1 MSAANKLGELKQ
13 QNSRISSF
21 RLFPKL
27 ICGLALFAAI
37 FSLVAPALCAPR
49 DCMPPVSSQ
58 HSGECQGMPMEKGT
72 GHSATPSP
80 THCCNAAEN
89 PLSATQLPSL
99 QSMDLQGVLVDSQFV
114 VPGASIQNIFVSQVI
129 ANSPP
134 HDLQSLFCI
143 LLI

>member
-1 MSAANKLGELKQ
+1 MSAVSKRGALKQ
-13 QNSRISSF
+13 QTSRIRSR
-21 RLFPKL
+21 RLMSRL
-27 ICGLALFAAI
+27 IGGLALFAAI
-37 FSLVAPALCAPR
+37 FSLVTPALCAPR

-72 GHSATPSP
+72 GHAATPSP

-99 QSMDLQGVLVDSQFV
+99 LSMDLQV
-114 VPGASIQNIFVSQVI
+114 VPIDSLFDVAGASLQEVFVPHVLG
-129 ANSPP
+129 NPPP

-143 LLI
+143 LLT

>member
-1 MSAANKLGELKQ
+1 MSAVNKLGALKQ
-13 QNSRISSF
+13 QSRRISSF
-21 RLFPKL
+21 HLFPKL

-49 DCMPPVSSQ
+49 DCMPPVASQ
-58 HSGECQGMPMEKGT
+58 HSGQCQGMPMEKGT
-72 GHSATPSP
+72 GHSAAPSP

-89 PLSATQLPSL
+89 PLPATQLPSL
-99 QSMDLQGVLVDSQFV
+99 LSMDLQVVLVDSLFV
-114 VPGASIQNIFVSQVI
+114 VPGASLHDIFVPHVL

>member
-1 MSAANKLGELKQ
+1 MSAVNKLGAVEQ
-13 QNSRISSF
+13 HGSRACTF
-21 RLFPKL
+21 RLFSKL
-27 ICGLALFAAI
+27 ICGLALFATI
-37 FSLVAPALCAPR
+37 FLLVAPALCAPR

-99 QSMDLQGVLVDSQFV
+99 QSMDLQVLLVDSLFIAPGSSLHELFV
-114 VPGASIQNIFVSQVI
+114 PHVL

-134 HDLQSLFCI
+134 HDLQSLFCT

>member
-1 MSAANKLGELKQ
+1 MCAVNKFGAGKQ
-13 QNSRISSF
+13 QSSRISSL
-21 RLFPKL
+21 RLFSKL

-37 FSLVAPALCAPR
+37 FSLVAPALCAPL
-49 DCMPPVSSQ
+49 DCMPPVSTQ
-58 HSGECQGMPMEKGT
+58 HSGECQSMPMEKGT

-99 QSMDLQGVLVDSQFV
+99 LSMDLQVALVGSLFV
-114 VPGASIQNIFVSQVI
+114 VPGASLHDVFVPQVL

-134 HDLQSLFCI
+134 HDLQSLLCI